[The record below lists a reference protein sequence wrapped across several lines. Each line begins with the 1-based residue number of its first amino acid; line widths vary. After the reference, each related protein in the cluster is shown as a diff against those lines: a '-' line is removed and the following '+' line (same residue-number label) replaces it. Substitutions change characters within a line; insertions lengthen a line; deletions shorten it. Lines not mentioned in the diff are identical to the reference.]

1 MSPRHHCPFPSI
13 RPPIAAAAAFAVLA
27 SASSPPASAGPA
39 ACSADSPGH
48 AVALVELYTS
58 EGCSSCPPAERW
70 LGGLPAPGVGLDRAV
85 PLAFHVPY
93 WDYLGWKDPLAQ
105 AAFAG
110 RHAALLR
117 WNRRGTAYTP
127 HFFVSGD
134 EVANAAERLAAAI
147 RATNARPAGVRLALE
162 LGRQGAATLSVA
174 ATAALD
180 RPRADARL
188 FVAVVE
194 TPIVAP
200 IGAGENAG
208 RILTHAHV
216 VRRLLGPI
224 ELPAGKASSRWTLP
238 IEPGW
243 TANRLGVA
251 AFVQDQGSGEVLQ
264 ALARPPC
271 PEG

>member
-1 MSPRHHCPFPSI
+1 MRQ
-13 RPPIAAAAAFAVLA
+13 
-27 SASSPPASAGPA
+27 SSRGDSSAGEGRRA
-39 ACSADSPGH
+39 AVTFMACGSIARP
-48 AVALVELYTS
+48 
-58 EGCSSCPPAERW
+58 
-70 LGGLPAPGVGLDRAV
+70 
-85 PLAFHVPY
+85 
-93 WDYLGWKDPLAQ
+93 
-105 AAFAG
+105 AG
-110 RHAALLR
+110 RYG
-117 WNRRGTAYTP
+117 WICC
-127 HFFVSGD
+127 
-134 EVANAAERLAAAI
+134 LAAAI